1 MSAFQKYWKNLKESN
16 PKAYE
21 ERLRVNRERI
31 KKMRK
36 AIYDDPEKHA
46 AHKKRQREKYKR
58 KVEAAKLTQQPMRQI
73 SQSGQPDPSAE
84 LRSG

>member
-58 KVEAAKLTQQPMRQI
+58 KVEAAKLTQQPMRQNA
-73 SQSGQPDPSAE
+73 QSGQPDLSAR